1 MSERRACHVIGLSRS
16 LFRYQS
22 RKQEDLS
29 LVKSISEIKTEHPY
43 YGLPRVHAV
52 LRRRGFVVNNKRVYR
67 ILRTLNLMVP
77 PKKRR
82 LKLVLPPTQ
91 KIPQATVR
99 GDVWAMDFVSDR
111 LSDGSSF
118 RCLTVIDTLTRE
130 TPGIFASKSMAE
142 FAPVA
147 FMEQLK
153 GRTQLPKNLILDNGS
168 EFANR
173 VFMAWCLNN
182 NIHVHFIDPG
192 KPVQNAYVES
202 FNGKFRQ
209 EFLSRRKFKNVFEVK
224 EKLQSWIKYYN
235 EERPHSSLDYLT
247 PKEFADQEIGVL
259 TTAKGTDKNLLVL
272 KTG

>member
-1 MSERRACHVIGLSRS
+1 MSERRACHVVGLSRS

-29 LVKSISEIKTEHPY
+29 LVKSILEIKTEHPY

-52 LRRRGFVVNNKRVYR
+52 LRRRGIVVNGKRVCR
-67 ILRTLNLMVP
+67 ILKTLNLKVP

-82 LKLVLPPTQ
+82 LKLVLPPSK
-91 KIPQATVR
+91 KIPQATGR

-118 RCLTVIDTLTRE
+118 RCLTVVDTLTRE
-130 TPGIFASKSMAE
+130 APGIFASKSMAD

-153 GRTQLPKNLILDNGS
+153 GRTRLPKNLILDNGS

-173 VFMAWCLNN
+173 VFLAWCLNN
-182 NIHVHFIDPG
+182 NINVHFIEPG
-192 KPVQNAYVES
+192 KPVQNAYIES

-209 EFLSRRKFKNVFEVK
+209 EFLSRCKFKNVLEVK
-224 EKLQSWIKYYN
+224 DKLQSWIKYYN

-259 TTAKGTDKNLLVL
+259 ANAKGTDKNLLVL